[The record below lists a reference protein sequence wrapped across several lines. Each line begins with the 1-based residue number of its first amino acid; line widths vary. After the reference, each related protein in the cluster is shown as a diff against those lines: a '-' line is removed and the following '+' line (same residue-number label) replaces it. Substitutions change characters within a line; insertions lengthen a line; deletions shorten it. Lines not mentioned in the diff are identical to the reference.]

1 MSQPF
6 EKDLHV
12 GLSGLELAEDSIDLG
27 EGISLGKTYAHLMA
41 SFLMAFKPAPPGQ
54 HHPAPWKAAH
64 GGFDFDITAELRV
77 PSSVEKEHRERV
89 RVAKAIGFLIR
100 LSVNPATTM
109 SVLSNHAFAD
119 LPSIADNHAII
130 LPFEINPRYFPL
142 ETGDG
147 LARADSLD
155 WTKNRWR
162 VADKLIRES
171 AEFALAVD
179 AMSQGQFE
187 KNSALILVSI
197 WGALEALFSP
207 ATSELKFRV
216 SSLIAAFLEPAGGG
230 RAALQ
235 KDIAKLYDKRSS
247 AAHGK
252 PKHEQE
258 DILKSFELLRRVL
271 IAIIEN
277 QKIPSKD
284 DLEGS
289 LFGVSSKVES

>member
-1 MSQPF
+1 MSI
-6 EKDLHV
+6 K
-12 GLSGLELAEDSIDLG
+12 
-27 EGISLGKTYAHLMA
+27 KTYAYLMA
-41 SFLMAFKPAPPGQ
+41 PFMMAFKPAPPGGL
-54 HHPAPWKAAH
+54 HPTPWKAAR
-64 GGFDFDITAELRV
+64 GGFEFAITAELHV
-77 PSSVEKEHRERV
+77 PSSIEKEHRERV
-89 RVAKAIGFLIR
+89 RVAKTIGFLIR

-109 SVLSNHAFAD
+109 SVLSNYAFAD
-119 LPSIADNHAII
+119 LPGIADDQAKI

-147 LARADSLD
+147 LARADSLE
-155 WTKNRWR
+155 WIRNGWR
-162 VADKLIRES
+162 VADKLTREN

-179 AMSQGQFE
+179 AISTGQFE
-187 KNSALILVSI
+187 RNSALILVSL

-216 SSLIAAFLEPAGGG
+216 SSLIAAFLEPPGDG

-235 KDIAKLYDKRSS
+235 KDIAKLYDKRSA

-258 DILKSFELLRRVL
+258 DILNSFNLLRRVL

-277 QKIPSKD
+277 QKVPSKD
-284 DLEGS
+284 DLEGF
-289 LFGVSSKVES
+289 LFGISSKVES